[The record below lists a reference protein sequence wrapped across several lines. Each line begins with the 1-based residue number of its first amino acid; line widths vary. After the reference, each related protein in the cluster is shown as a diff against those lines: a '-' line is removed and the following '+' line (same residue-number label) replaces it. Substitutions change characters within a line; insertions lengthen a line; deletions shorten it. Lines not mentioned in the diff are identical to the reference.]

1 MSSKGQNSSPVS
13 FIAEEAEEEEE
24 EEEKAQRAVG
34 TSLPVKWA

>member
-24 EEEKAQRAVG
+24 KAQRAVG
-34 TSLPVKWA
+34 TSLSVKWA

>member
-24 EEEKAQRAVG
+24 EKAQRAVG